1 VFEKKK
7 SNGMDLCEPCF
18 KTIFRLVENI
28 NKSIGQDVDSKV
40 QIGVL
45 DIYGFESFKNN
56 RYTASLSFISFHF
69 IYSNALMFCSSV
81 PINSFVQTPNE
92 VCH

>member
-1 VFEKKK
+1 MQDYLTGIFFWYILLNLYVF
-7 SNGMDLCEPCF
+7 SIIIITF
-18 KTIFRLVENI
+18 TICRLVKNI

-56 RYTASLSFISFHF
+56 RYNNLPMSHNKVFLVYFCQ
-69 IYSNALMFCSSV
+69 SNGAIGQV
-81 PINSFVQTPNE
+81 P
-92 VCH
+92 H

>member
-1 VFEKKK
+1 MMQYFR
-7 SNGMDLCEPCF
+7 
-18 KTIFRLVENI
+18 TIFRLVENI

-56 RYTASLSFISFHF
+56 RLNRLPAIISFSLIAMH
-69 IYSNALMFCSSV
+69 
-81 PINSFVQTPNE
+81 
-92 VCH
+92 

>member
-1 VFEKKK
+1 
-7 SNGMDLCEPCF
+7 MPYF

-56 RYTASLSFISFHF
+56 RLIDYPLFIYF
-69 IYSNALMFCSSV
+69 IFTYSNALIFHMDRMNCTFRR
-81 PINSFVQTPNE
+81 
-92 VCH
+92 

>member
-1 VFEKKK
+1 MQYF
-7 SNGMDLCEPCF
+7 
-18 KTIFRLVENI
+18 TIFRLVENI

-56 RYTASLSFISFHF
+56 RY
-69 IYSNALMFCSSV
+69 
-81 PINSFVQTPNE
+81 INNTI
-92 VCH
+92 

>member
-1 VFEKKK
+1 
-7 SNGMDLCEPCF
+7 M
-18 KTIFRLVENI
+18 ENI

-56 RYTASLSFISFHF
+56 RYISLSFISFLLCTARLSQCTF
-69 IYSNALMFCSSV
+69 KFFC
-81 PINSFVQTPNE
+81 PNE
-92 VCH
+92 LAISR

>member
-1 VFEKKK
+1 
-7 SNGMDLCEPCF
+7 MPYF

-56 RYTASLSFISFHF
+56 RLIDCPLFIYF
-69 IYSNALMFCSSV
+69 IFTYSNALIFHMDRMNFT
-81 PINSFVQTPNE
+81 FRR
-92 VCH
+92 

>member
-1 VFEKKK
+1 MFEKK

-56 RYTASLSFISFHF
+56 RYTDSLSFISFH
-69 IYSNALMFCSSV
+69 L
-81 PINSFVQTPNE
+81 
-92 VCH
+92 